1 LTFFSKKTILLGM
14 EEEKLIKMHEED
26 DQFVGIKDPQT
37 TAIQLMVGK
46 NLWLTK
52 IRWIYTFFILLFF
65 VTYNYVS
72 GDMFVSYRIL
82 GLILGLSVLGN
93 IIFILALKR
102 GLKYPSKEKDYA
114 LFTAVAFQQLDFDL
128 VVLSLLVF
136 FSGGFESPVLVMYI
150 FYIMVGTFLIHHNK
164 AIKNTITAMVLVVVI
179 FFSNEGMIFSS
190 EKLTTMVAFNVIL
203 LFAHFISAYLSKN
216 LRENEEKI
224 RDLLQKTQEMS
235 VTDGLTNLY
244 NQTHFFLLFRL
255 QLKKSRRYHTAF
267 SIIMFDVDHF
277 KNYNDNNG
285 HLKGSQVLKQ
295 VADIMRSCFRASD
308 VLAKYGGDEFVVILP
323 GSDKVGAFLAADRLR
338 EVVEEEPF
346 EGREKQPL
354 GKITLSLGISSYPE
368 HGSTREELLDRADK
382 ALYAAKETGRNKT
395 VLYSQDL
402 ENED

>member
-1 LTFFSKKTILLGM
+1 MKD
-14 EEEKLIKMHEED
+14 EKVIKWHEED
-26 DQFVGIKDPQT
+26 DQFVAIKDPQT
-37 TAIQLMVGK
+37 TAIELMVGK

-65 VTYNYVS
+65 VTYNSVS
-72 GDMFVSYRIL
+72 GEMFISYRIL

-114 LFTAVAFQQLDFDL
+114 LFTSMAFQQLDFDL

-136 FSGGFESPVLVMYI
+136 FSKGFDSPVLVMYI

-179 FFSNEGMIFSS
+179 FCTNEGLIFSV
-190 EKLTTMVAFNVIL
+190 EKLATMVAFNVIL
-203 LFAHFISAYLSKN
+203 LFAYFISAYLSKN

-224 RDLLQKTQEMS
+224 RGLLQKTQEMS

-244 NQTHFFLLFRL
+244 NQTYFFLLFRL
-255 QLKKSRRYHTAF
+255 QLKKSRRYHTCL
-267 SIIMFDVDHF
+267 SLIMFDVDHF

-285 HLKGSQVLKQ
+285 HLKGSQVLRQ

-338 EVVEEEPF
+338 ELVEAEPF

-368 HGSTREELLDRADK
+368 QGSTLEELLDRADK
-382 ALYAAKETGRNKT
+382 ALYSAKKAGRNKT
-395 VLYSQDL
+395 VLYSEDL
-402 ENED
+402 EGED